1 MRQDLSK
8 TIGTKRIVGLLIV
21 AILGLSIIPFA
32 ISPVRAA
39 PACISGYS
47 CATFASGFAN
57 QGPNGVG
64 PVGLAFDGLG
74 NLFVG
79 DYVNGIVY
87 KYNHAGIGKQLN
99 AASDGTSIAGLAFS
113 IEGHHLYLARQGDG
127 DVIEID
133 PTTAAF
139 IKTIASGIKCATGLA
154 TDPLSGDLFV
164 SEPFCS
170 ATIERISSPEGAPM
184 MSTYASVYADGLVF
198 GPDGTL
204 YTTGGNPSGSVL
216 YAIDGTNSR
225 TPGRVSPIVSIPF
238 GDGITISRGLNP
250 PFLYSNNNDGTIT
263 EIYLAPLCTG
273 CAIPPPTDVFTGGSR
288 GDFDIV
294 GADHCLYAT
303 QTDSIIKLTNANGGC
318 GPSPLGQLF
327 ENHPSVTTGLFTS
340 TGGSIPVGGDVSVG
354 TSVYDTA
361 QVNNNGTINPTNNVV
376 YTFYTNGECDGSGTN
391 QTVTLS
397 SGLVQNSATQASL
410 SAGDYS
416 FQVNY
421 LGDNNYFPST
431 SPCEWFTV
439 GSDFDLKSSG
449 GVVAGQGS
457 SGSNNIIATLTNGM
471 SSSVSLSCTSGLPSG
486 ASCSFNP
493 ASGLPNFTST
503 LTIGTSSST
512 PTGGFTITVA
522 GTGGGLT
529 RITRFILVIS
539 PAGGGGTTG
548 GFVVPVDKLA
558 LLAPYISVASLIV
571 AATFGA
577 ILRVKRRKKDAA
589 SLRPVSI
596 FDAV

>member
-8 TIGTKRIVGLLIV
+8 AIGTKRIVGLLIV

-87 KYNHAGIGKQLN
+87 KYNHAGMVKQLN
-99 AASDGTSIAGLAFS
+99 AVSDGTSIAGLAFS
-113 IEGHHLYLARQGDG
+113 IEGHHLYLARQGNR

-133 PTTAAF
+133 PSTAAI
-139 IKTIASGIKCATGLA
+139 IKTIASGINCATGLA

-164 SEPFCS
+164 SQPSCS
-170 ATIERISSPEGAPM
+170 ATIERISNPEGIAPTVG
-184 MSTYASVYADGLVF
+184 TYASVYADGLVF

-225 TPGRVSPIVSIPF
+225 TPGRVNQIASIPT
-238 GDGITISRGLNP
+238 GDGIAISLGLNP
-250 PFLYSNNNDGTIT
+250 PFLYSNDNDGTIT
-263 EIYLAPLCTG
+263 EIYLAPPCTG
-273 CAIPPPTDVFTGGSR
+273 CAIPPPTKVFTGGSR

-318 GPSPLGQLF
+318 GPAPLGQLF

-340 TGGSIPVGGDVSVG
+340 SNVAIRVGGDVPVG

-361 QVNNNGTINPTNNVV
+361 QVINNGTTTPTGSVV
-376 YTFYTNGECDGSGTN
+376 YTFYTNGECSGSGTT
-391 QTVTLS
+391 QIVTLS
-397 SGLVQNSATQASL
+397 SGLVPNSNTQSSL
-410 SAGDYS
+410 SSGDYA

-449 GVVAGQGS
+449 SISTPVGFM
-457 SGSNNIIATLTNGM
+457 GSNSIIATLTSGT
-471 SSSVSLSCTSGLPSG
+471 SSSVSLMCTSGLPAG

-493 ASGLPNFTST
+493 TSGIASFTST
-503 LTIGTSSST
+503 LTITASSTT
-512 PTGGFTITVA
+512 PTGWSTITVT

-529 RITRFILVIS
+529 RITRFLLTVTPIGVV
-539 PAGGGGTTG
+539 GG
-548 GFVVPVDKLA
+548 VLNPVDKLG
-558 LLAPYISVASLIV
+558 LLAPFITLGSLIV
-571 AATFGA
+571 AATTATA
-577 ILRVKRRKKDAA
+577 IYAKRVRRGKENE
-589 SLRPVSI
+589 
-596 FDAV
+596 